1 MKKIIASVLL
11 LVTVFCTLTSCT
23 LVEYNAVLY
32 SQAGEWINEEFAKEN
47 KLNKDI
53 STREFIVKT
62 KEEYD
67 VIFKPDI
74 EGLTVDFEHQMLVVY
89 TLKDEDKTARFDLLK
104 VTANDDVLEVTYK
117 DYLDAGDLF
126 GPAHGSACQPYQR
139 WFVILLDK
147 VDVDTVVF
155 KFEKFKLYGIM

>member
-1 MKKIIASVLL
+1 
-11 LVTVFCTLTSCT
+11 

-32 SQAGEWINEEFAKEN
+32 SQAGAWINEEFAKEN

-89 TLKDEDKTARFDLLK
+89 TLEDADKTVRFDLLK

-117 DYLDAGDLF
+117 NYLNAVDLF
-126 GPAHGSACQPYQR
+126 GPPYGSACQPYQR

-155 KFEKFKLYGIM
+155 KFEEFKKYGIM